1 MRHITHVILFL
12 LLTSLA
18 GASYAGISQSERESL
33 VALYNSAGGANW
45 TDNTGWMGAAGTEC
59 SWYGISCAFDSVVTR
74 ILLPNNGLF
83 GSIPSELGNHQNL
96 GELNLSSNALSGS
109 IPAELGNLTTL
120 YNLNLSNNDFS
131 GVAPPSLSSFSIPDS
146 AFKSEPISSVEREAL
161 VALYN
166 SAGGANWKN
175 NTGWMGVAGTECDW
189 FGITCTNDSVTLIS
203 LSSNGLSGSIPSEL
217 GNLTNLTRLYLI
229 ANNLSGSI
237 PPELGNLTK
246 LTWLFL
252 NSNSLSGSIPSEL
265 DNLSNLERLYLNAN
279 SLSGSIPAWLG
290 TLSNMEWLYLNGNSF
305 TGTIPSELSSLAN
318 LKRFSISE
326 NSLSGSIPAW
336 LGTLINLEK
345 LYLWGN
351 SFVGSIPPE
360 LGNLTKLTD
369 LNLSANS
376 LNGSIPPGLGNLTN
390 LTYLALNG
398 NSLSGSIPPELGNLT
413 NLRYLYMKENSLS
426 GSIPPELGNL
436 TNLLSL
442 SLRIN
447 NLTES
452 IPPELG
458 NLTELIGLY
467 LSSNNLSGGIPTELS
482 NLSKLKVL
490 ELEGNLLTG
499 SIPPELGDLTAL
511 ETLTLAS
518 NEFSGVVP
526 PSLSSFSV
534 PDSAFKSESTVVADA
549 AAKVIADKA
558 AADKIVA
565 DAAAKVIADKAAADK
580 IVADAAAK
588 VIEDKAAA
596 DKIVADAAAKVIA
609 DKAAADKIVADAAA
623 SASLGATA
631 TQLGGVDPDKTGT
644 LTSDQ
649 LGKLDASAIASFD
662 KNQIADLDPVAVA
675 GLSADQVKVIDT
687 VAIGGFNKEQISK
700 LSQSAISGLTSDQF
714 DKIAPAVLSGLTK
727 DNLGGLGS
735 KVIGNITPEVLSN
748 LNIDAVKGMATE
760 EFSKFI
766 TNLDSTKITTD
777 NVDGLLPSGWTLEAS
792 GQLKAPPGAKLAFK
806 TLEKV
811 TNINNTSLPTLPDLS
826 KSFSLGG
833 GGSDSV
839 LDGLDK
845 AIDSNNIGYKFYQRS
860 DGILNLRAVD
870 ASLDLTPAAAFL
882 PDTSEMKQA
891 PKNSVPGIGVDS
903 RGAYVLI
910 TDKGYSIPLLPA
922 LINPDAVKNLLPV
935 TSEIEIGAGG
945 QTTISDLGDG
955 RGNAVAGVPNPLVST
970 SSKSAGIYSIGSG
983 AKEKIEIVQADGSL
997 QVISPAFKDQDGLIT
1012 ALYAIPEIVGVEI
1025 NTDGTVDLIYNGSS
1039 LILKPHFDVE
1049 IKKDGGKYLAGI
1061 TQDNG
1066 KFYFTN
1072 AKGERQQ
1079 FN

>member
-166 SAGGANWKN
+166 LAGGANWKN

-229 ANNLSGSI
+229 ANNLNGSI
-237 PPELGNLTK
+237 PPEVGNLTK

-565 DAAAKVIADKAAADK
+565 DAAA
-580 IVADAAAK
+580 
-588 VIEDKAAA
+588 
-596 DKIVADAAAKVIA
+596 
-609 DKAAADKIVADAAA
+609 

-860 DGILNLRAVD
+860 DGILNLRAID

-922 LINPDAVKNLLPV
+922 LINPDAVKNLLPA
-935 TSEIEIGAGG
+935 TSEIEIGSGG

-1012 ALYAIPEIVGVEI
+1012 ALYAIPEIAGVEI

>member
-1 MRHITHVILFL
+1 M
-12 LLTSLA
+12 
-18 GASYAGISQSERESL
+18 
-33 VALYNSAGGANW
+33 
-45 TDNTGWMGAAGTEC
+45 
-59 SWYGISCAFDSVVTR
+59 
-74 ILLPNNGLF
+74 
-83 GSIPSELGNHQNL
+83 
-96 GELNLSSNALSGS
+96 
-109 IPAELGNLTTL
+109 
-120 YNLNLSNNDFS
+120 
-131 GVAPPSLSSFSIPDS
+131 
-146 AFKSEPISSVEREAL
+146 
-161 VALYN
+161 
-166 SAGGANWKN
+166 
-175 NTGWMGVAGTECDW
+175 
-189 FGITCTNDSVTLIS
+189 
-203 LSSNGLSGSIPSEL
+203 
-217 GNLTNLTRLYLI
+217 
-229 ANNLSGSI
+229 
-237 PPELGNLTK
+237 
-246 LTWLFL
+246 
-252 NSNSLSGSIPSEL
+252 
-265 DNLSNLERLYLNAN
+265 
-279 SLSGSIPAWLG
+279 
-290 TLSNMEWLYLNGNSF
+290 
-305 TGTIPSELSSLAN
+305 
-318 LKRFSISE
+318 
-326 NSLSGSIPAW
+326 
-336 LGTLINLEK
+336 
-345 LYLWGN
+345 
-351 SFVGSIPPE
+351 
-360 LGNLTKLTD
+360 
-369 LNLSANS
+369 
-376 LNGSIPPGLGNLTN
+376 
-390 LTYLALNG
+390 
-398 NSLSGSIPPELGNLT
+398 
-413 NLRYLYMKENSLS
+413 
-426 GSIPPELGNL
+426 
-436 TNLLSL
+436 
-442 SLRIN
+442 
-447 NLTES
+447 
-452 IPPELG
+452 
-458 NLTELIGLY
+458 
-467 LSSNNLSGGIPTELS
+467 
-482 NLSKLKVL
+482 
-490 ELEGNLLTG
+490 
-499 SIPPELGDLTAL
+499 
-511 ETLTLAS
+511 
-518 NEFSGVVP
+518 
-526 PSLSSFSV
+526 
-534 PDSAFKSESTVVADA
+534 
-549 AAKVIADKA
+549 
-558 AADKIVA
+558 
-565 DAAAKVIADKAAADK
+565 
-580 IVADAAAK
+580 
-588 VIEDKAAA
+588 
-596 DKIVADAAAKVIA
+596 
-609 DKAAADKIVADAAA
+609 
-623 SASLGATA
+623 
-631 TQLGGVDPDKTGT
+631 
-644 LTSDQ
+644 
-649 LGKLDASAIASFD
+649 
-662 KNQIADLDPVAVA
+662 
-675 GLSADQVKVIDT
+675 
-687 VAIGGFNKEQISK
+687 
-700 LSQSAISGLTSDQF
+700 
-714 DKIAPAVLSGLTK
+714 
-727 DNLGGLGS
+727 GS

>member
-166 SAGGANWKN
+166 LAGGANWKN

-369 LNLSANS
+369 LNLSVNS

-534 PDSAFKSESTVVADA
+534 PDSAFKSESTV
-549 AAKVIADKA
+549 
-558 AADKIVA
+558 
-565 DAAAKVIADKAAADK
+565 
-580 IVADAAAK
+580 
-588 VIEDKAAA
+588 
-596 DKIVADAAAKVIA
+596 VADAAAKVIA

>member
-166 SAGGANWKN
+166 LAGGANWKN

-369 LNLSANS
+369 LNLSVNS

-534 PDSAFKSESTVVADA
+534 PDSAFKSESTV
-549 AAKVIADKA
+549 
-558 AADKIVA
+558 
-565 DAAAKVIADKAAADK
+565 
-580 IVADAAAK
+580 
-588 VIEDKAAA
+588 
-596 DKIVADAAAKVIA
+596 VADAAAKVIA

-922 LINPDAVKNLLPV
+922 LINPDAVKNLLPA
-935 TSEIEIGAGG
+935 TSEIEIGSGG

-1012 ALYAIPEIVGVEI
+1012 ALYAIPEIAGVEI

>member
-166 SAGGANWKN
+166 LAGGANWKN

-534 PDSAFKSESTVVADA
+534 PDSAFKSESTV
-549 AAKVIADKA
+549 
-558 AADKIVA
+558 
-565 DAAAKVIADKAAADK
+565 
-580 IVADAAAK
+580 
-588 VIEDKAAA
+588 
-596 DKIVADAAAKVIA
+596 VADAAAKVIA

>member
-166 SAGGANWKN
+166 LAGGANWKN

-534 PDSAFKSESTVVADA
+534 PDSAFKSESTV
-549 AAKVIADKA
+549 
-558 AADKIVA
+558 
-565 DAAAKVIADKAAADK
+565 
-580 IVADAAAK
+580 
-588 VIEDKAAA
+588 
-596 DKIVADAAAKVIA
+596 VADAAAKVIA

-1012 ALYAIPEIVGVEI
+1012 ALYAIPEIAGVEI

>member
-166 SAGGANWKN
+166 LAGGANWKN

-229 ANNLSGSI
+229 ANNLNGSI
-237 PPELGNLTK
+237 PPEVGNLTK

-534 PDSAFKSESTVVADA
+534 PDSAFKSESTV
-549 AAKVIADKA
+549 
-558 AADKIVA
+558 
-565 DAAAKVIADKAAADK
+565 
-580 IVADAAAK
+580 
-588 VIEDKAAA
+588 
-596 DKIVADAAAKVIA
+596 VADAAAKVIA